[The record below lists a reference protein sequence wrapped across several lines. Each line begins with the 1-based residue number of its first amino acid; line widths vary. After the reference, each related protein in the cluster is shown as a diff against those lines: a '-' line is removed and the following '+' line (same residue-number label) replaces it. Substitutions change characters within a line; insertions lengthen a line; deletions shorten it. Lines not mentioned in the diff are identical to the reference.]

1 MTRQY
6 QVPSVRSGDD
16 KLTIEELVFTKAEIT
31 SIEGN
36 LITLEFAVGG
46 NAIVVRVAKG
56 TARELM
62 EKLAFSFNLDL
73 IVK

>member
-1 MTRQY
+1 
-6 QVPSVRSGDD
+6 VRSGDD